1 MNYFLK
7 GAEENFT
14 SAVTVVPRKREV
26 GLGTTGTKKEK
37 GEGCNCS
44 FKWNF
49 KEKKNSH
56 FELSFDDSKN
66 LKRP

>member
-26 GLGTTGTKKEK
+26 GLGTTATKKEK

-44 FKWNF
+44 FK
-49 KEKKNSH
+49 
-56 FELSFDDSKN
+56 
-66 LKRP
+66 